1 MSDLEPAKIKLI
13 MELRRQGVND
23 RAVLGAIERTPREL
37 FLPEAMRARAYENS
51 ALPIG
56 QGQTISQPYI
66 VGFMSQELKLNKRLV
81 VLEIGTGSGYQA
93 AVLARLCRRVYTIER
108 HRSLLVSA
116 EAVFRELGLHTISTR
131 LGDGYKGWPEQAPF
145 QRIIVTAAALEPP
158 PMLLEQLG
166 VGGFMLI
173 PLGPTWETQNIV
185 RITRRESGYDTQEL
199 LPVRFVPMVPGIAVD
214 GLAARQE

>member
-1 MSDLEPAKIKLI
+1 MRDLEPDKIKLI
-13 MELRRQGVND
+13 MELRRKGVTD

-37 FLPEAMRARAYENS
+37 FLPGVMGERAYENS
-51 ALPIG
+51 ALPVG
-56 QGQTISQPYI
+56 QGRTISQPYI

-108 HRSLLVSA
+108 HRSLLRSA
-116 EAVFRELGLHTISTR
+116 EAVFKELGLHTISTR
-131 LGDGYKGWPEQAPF
+131 LGDGYKGWPEQTPF

-158 PMLLEQLG
+158 PLLLDQLG
-166 VGGFMLI
+166 VGGFMLMS
-173 PLGPTWETQNIV
+173 LGPTWETQNIV

-199 LPVRFVPMVPGIAVD
+199 LPVRFVPRVPGIAVD
-214 GLAARQE
+214 ESATQPE

>member
-1 MSDLEPAKIKLI
+1 MRDLEPDKIKLI
-13 MELRRQGVND
+13 MELRRQGVTD

-37 FLPEAMRARAYENS
+37 FLPEVMRERAYENS

-108 HRSLLVSA
+108 HRSLLRSA
-116 EAVFRELGLHTISTR
+116 EAVFKELGLHTISTR

-158 PMLLEQLG
+158 PLLLDQLG
-166 VGGFMLI
+166 VGGFMLM

-185 RITRRESGYDTQEL
+185 RITRHESGYDTEEL

-214 GLAARQE
+214 ESAAQPE

>member
-1 MSDLEPAKIKLI
+1 MPDLEPAKIKLI
-13 MELRRQGVND
+13 MELRRQGVTSP
-23 RAVLGAIERTPREL
+23 AVLMAIERTPREL
-37 FLPEAMRARAYENS
+37 FLPETMRDRAYENT

-66 VGFMSQELKLNKRLV
+66 VGFMSQELKLNKQLV

-108 HRSLLVSA
+108 HRSLLQSA
-116 EAVFRELGLHTISTR
+116 EAIFRELGLHTISTR

-145 QRIIVTAAALEPP
+145 QRIIVTAAATEPP
-158 PMLLEQLG
+158 PLLLEQLAI
-166 VGGFMLI
+166 GGFMLI
-173 PLGPTWETQNIV
+173 PIGPTWDTQNIV

-199 LPVRFVPMVPGIAVD
+199 LPVRFVPMVPGIAVA
-214 GLAARQE
+214 GLPSRPE

>member
-1 MSDLEPAKIKLI
+1 MHDLEAAKISLV
-13 MELRRQGVND
+13 MELRRQGVTN
-23 RAVLGAIERTPREL
+23 RAVLMAIERTPREL
-37 FLPEAMRARAYENS
+37 FMPEAMRERAYENN

-108 HRSLLVSA
+108 HRSLLQSA
-116 EAVFRELGLHTISTR
+116 EAVFHALGLHTISTR

-145 QRIIVTAAALEPP
+145 QRIIVTAAAPEPP
-158 PMLLEQLG
+158 PLLLEQLA

-173 PLGPTWETQNIV
+173 PIGEDRDAQNIV

-199 LPVRFVPMVPGIAVD
+199 LPVRFVPMVPGIAVE
-214 GLAARQE
+214 G

>member
-1 MSDLEPAKIKLI
+1 LPDLEAAKISLI
-13 MELRRQGVND
+13 MELRRQGVTN
-23 RAVLGAIERTPREL
+23 RAVLMAIERTPREL
-37 FLPEAMRARAYENS
+37 FIPEALRGRAYENN

-93 AVLARLCRRVYTIER
+93 AVLARLCRRVYSIER
-108 HRSLLVSA
+108 HRSLLQSA

-145 QRIIVTAAALEPP
+145 QRIIVTAAASEPP
-158 PMLLEQLG
+158 PLLLEQLA

-173 PLGPTWETQNIV
+173 PIGEDREAQNIV
-185 RITRRESGYDTQEL
+185 RITRSESGYDMQEL
-199 LPVRFVPMVPGIAVD
+199 LPVRFVPMVPGIAVE
-214 GLAARQE
+214 GLPARQE

>member
-1 MSDLEPAKIKLI
+1 MPDLEPAKIKLI
-13 MELRRQGVND
+13 MELRRQGVTSP
-23 RAVLGAIERTPREL
+23 AVLMAIERTPREL
-37 FLPEAMRARAYENS
+37 FLPETMRDRAYENT

-108 HRSLLVSA
+108 HRSLLQSA
-116 EAVFRELGLHTISTR
+116 EAIFRELGLHTISTR

-145 QRIIVTAAALEPP
+145 QRIIVTAAATEPP
-158 PMLLEQLG
+158 PLLLEQLAI
-166 VGGFMLI
+166 GGFMLI
-173 PLGPTWETQNIV
+173 PIGPTWDTQNIV

-199 LPVRFVPMVPGIAVD
+199 LPVRFVPMVPGIAVA
-214 GLAARQE
+214 GLPSRPE